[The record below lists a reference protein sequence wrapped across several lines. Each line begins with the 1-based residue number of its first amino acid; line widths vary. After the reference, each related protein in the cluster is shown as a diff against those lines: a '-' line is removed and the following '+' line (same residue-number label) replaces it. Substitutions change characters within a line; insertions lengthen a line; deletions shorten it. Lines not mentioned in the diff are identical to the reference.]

1 MFPYRLL
8 FLVLICFSI
17 SAISCDGQK
26 SFSKSAA
33 SAPKHDKWDDLLK
46 KYVSKSGIV
55 NYKGF
60 IKDSSELNEYLK
72 LLSDNAPDRKKWSDE
87 EQIAYWINAYNAFTI
102 QIIIRHYPVKSIKEI
117 GGKIP
122 FVNSTWDV
130 KFINIGGT
138 VMDLNNV
145 EHGILRKEFKE
156 PRIHYA
162 VNCASVSCPILRNEA
177 YTAAKLNT
185 QLDDQGKLFFNDSSR
200 NKISSSKEAALSKI
214 MDWYGGDFKKGG
226 KTVIDHVNKY
236 SKTKLDKKAK
246 ITYLAYNW
254 NLNE

>member
-1 MFPYRLL
+1 MLHFRFSYIL
-8 FLVLICFSI
+8 FLLLTLSSVSCF
-17 SAISCDGQK
+17 GQK
-26 SFSKSAA
+26 SFSKS
-33 SAPKHDKWDDLLK
+33 SATAPDHDQWDELLK
-46 KYVSKSGIV
+46 KYVSKAGVV

-60 IKDSSELNEYLK
+60 IKDSVELNKYLK

-87 EQIAYWINAYNAFTI
+87 EQIAYWINAYNAFTV
-102 QIIIRHYPVKSIKEI
+102 QLIIRHYPLKSIKEI

-177 YTAAKLNT
+177 YTAAKLNS

-200 NKISSSKEAALSKI
+200 NKISSSKEASLSKI

-246 ITYLAYNW
+246 ISYLTYDW